1 MTGATF
7 WLGAG
12 AAATGAAALVAV
24 SVQLA
29 AQATQRHGARLEK
42 LTRSELVELFVF
54 VDPSQF
60 VRLNAAALLLLP
72 GLALVLFRSPT
83 VAAALVAALLVAPA
97 AAYRALRRRRRRRL
111 LQQLPDAAASV
122 AASLR
127 AGLALRQALEQVPR
141 YQAAPTA
148 QEFALAL
155 REHRLGV
162 PLDTALEALAQRTQL
177 HEYRMLVASLSIAK
191 DLGGGLAEALD
202 RLAVAVRRRV
212 GMEERIVALTAQ
224 GRLQGVI
231 VSLLPLVLMAA
242 LAWIDP
248 VSMRRLLTTP
258 PGWAALAL
266 IALLETGGWL
276 LIRRIVRIDV

>member
-7 WLGAG
+7 WLGVSAAAVG
-12 AAATGAAALVAV
+12 AAAFVAV
-24 SVQLA
+24 SVHVA
-29 AQATQRHGARLEK
+29 AQATQRHGARLDQ

-54 VDPSQF
+54 VDPAQF
-60 VRLNAAALLLLP
+60 ARLNAAALLLLP
-72 GLALVLFRSPT
+72 GLALVLFGSPT
-83 VAAALVAALLVAPA
+83 VAVALAAALLVAPA
-97 AAYRALRRRRRRRL
+97 AVYRKLRRRRRRLL

-127 AGLALRQALEQVPR
+127 AGLALRQAIEQVPR
-141 YQAAPTA
+141 YQPAPTA

-162 PLDTALEALAQRTQL
+162 PLDTALDALAQRTQL
-177 HEYRMLVASLSIAK
+177 HEYRMLVASLAIAR

-202 RLAVAVRRRV
+202 RLAAAVRRRV
-212 GMEERIVALTAQ
+212 SMEERIVALTAQ

-231 VSLLPLVLMAA
+231 VGVLPLVLMAA

-248 VSMRRLLTTP
+248 VAIRRLFTTP
-258 PGWAALAL
+258 SGWAALAL